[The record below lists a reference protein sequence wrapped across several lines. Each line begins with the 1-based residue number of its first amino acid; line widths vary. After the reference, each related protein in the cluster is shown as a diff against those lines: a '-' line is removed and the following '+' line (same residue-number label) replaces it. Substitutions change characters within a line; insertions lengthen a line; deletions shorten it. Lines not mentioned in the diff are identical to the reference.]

1 MLLYQQNNEETT
13 NRAIASIFSLDN
25 KLSDQK
31 SVLLKRGPIK
41 LRDSSRD
48 LMLFTRG
55 FVVANVDFRKIAK
68 DSFKEESELQGAD
81 GKLSTFEMKSFV
93 R

>member
-1 MLLYQQNNEETT
+1 M
-13 NRAIASIFSLDN
+13 
-25 KLSDQK
+25 
-31 SVLLKRGPIK
+31 
-41 LRDSSRD
+41 
-48 LMLFTRG
+48 MFTRG

>member
-1 MLLYQQNNEETT
+1 M
-13 NRAIASIFSLDN
+13 
-25 KLSDQK
+25 
-31 SVLLKRGPIK
+31 
-41 LRDSSRD
+41 
-48 LMLFTRG
+48 MFTRG
-55 FVVANVDFRKIAK
+55 FVVANVDFRKIAE